1 MKARNVV
8 SMPDKAERFY
18 RDVLRILNRANA
30 KYLVGGSLALAH
42 YMHLA
47 RRPKDLDIF
56 LPREECMKVLQLLEQ
71 HGYATEL
78 LHPHWLAKAY
88 CGDLFIDFIF
98 NSGNGV
104 VAVDHTWFDD
114 APSVKLFGVPVT
126 LCTPEDIVWSKAFIM
141 DRERFDG
148 ADVAHLIRDVGSDFN
163 WDKTLAR
170 FQNHWRVLLSHLLL
184 YQYIF
189 PQSNEIPEWILHQLM
204 GKVMEELSRGPTN
217 ETVCNGTLLSRDQY
231 LHDVEELGYVD
242 ARIEP
247 VGLLPAK
254 DIDDYTRL
262 IRAEQAAKYALQHPD
277 ELLSDSVLSTL
288 EAPVVEK
295 TSEDAA

>member
-8 SMPDKAERFY
+8 SLPDKAARFY

-56 LPREECMKVLQLLEQ
+56 LPREECMKVLQLLDQ
-71 HGYATEL
+71 HGYTTEV

-88 CGDLFIDFIF
+88 CGDHFIDFIF

-104 VAVDHTWFDD
+104 VPVDETWFDG
-114 APSVKLFGVPVT
+114 ARSVRLFGVPVR

-148 ADVAHLIRDVGSDFN
+148 ADVAHLIRDVGSDFD
-163 WDKTLAR
+163 WDKVLDR
-170 FQNHWRVLLSHLLL
+170 FQHHWRVLLSHMLL

-189 PQSNEIPEWILHQLM
+189 PQSNEIPEWVLHQLI
-204 GKVMEELSRGPTN
+204 GKVMDEVSQGPSNDTL
-217 ETVCNGTLLSRDQY
+217 CKGTLLSRDQY
-231 LHDVEELGYVD
+231 LHDIEELGYSD
-242 ARIEP
+242 GRLHP
-247 VGLLPAK
+247 TGLLPAE
-254 DIDDYTRL
+254 DIDEYTRA
-262 IRAEQAAKYALQHPD
+262 IRAEQAAKYAAQHPD
-277 ELLSDSVLSTL
+277 EVAADPGIV
-288 EAPVVEK
+288 AGDGIVK
-295 TSEDAA
+295 GSEDAA